1 MKYNFDILSPIE
13 FEELCKDI
21 ISDKLNMDFK
31 SFKIG
36 KDGGIDLRNRENGI
50 ICQCKHIKKFS
61 DLKSALKKE
70 KEKLKSIRGLRE
82 YYLMVS
88 TELTPKNEEEIL
100 ELMEDYLKSSNQ
112 LLSIKEIES
121 ILEREEKIEI
131 LKRHS
136 KLWLTSYRVLEIFQ
150 SKFMDFQVSTLYNE
164 IKSEINYFVE
174 TKIYRD
180 CLEKIKRERI
190 LIITGSPGVGK
201 TINSNMIVAR
211 MISDNPDLKIK
222 TIVGSNYEEL
232 IKSLNVNDDE
242 LIILD
247 DFLGQSYLEKTTSDI
262 DNIILIINYV
272 LKNNKKFLLLNS
284 RLYVIS
290 QTKNENEKISRI
302 LDSLETNKY
311 LINMD
316 NINLIEKAKIIY
328 NLHYFNKVPFE
339 YFEELR
345 KKDFFYYRFE
355 YIIKHQNYNTRI
367 MEYCVLNYKRDGIKK
382 EGYYNYII
390 NNLDNPTK
398 VWKVQFGKLT
408 KEEREYLNI
417 MYSISSTNVSRDVLK
432 ECYNNVAILRMYD
445 TEKNNFEIISD
456 KMTNS
461 LIKQELT
468 PNDIILNVI
477 NPSINDYI
485 LNDLSKNTVELEKM
499 MKESIYLEQIKNI
512 VKLDNKLLSK
522 IDRPLTEYKTLEDD
536 AIVAILKF
544 IVGYKYCN
552 SNLIEYVNNVYK
564 SKEIYS
570 IELLDILS
578 SKKLTEYYQLKN
590 YLEDYDLLEQLFNKA
605 SNYYI
610 KDFISFVDDY
620 IDDYEE
626 QKKEEINKEYNR
638 RFSDIIEE
646 KIIED
651 IDGDISYEI
660 DKSIDE
666 YLNMLELNVVDEE
679 EYEISN
685 LDSTYDR
692 VVNDVTPIIEEKIEE
707 AINEY
712 WYNNIEFEYLT
723 IESSVFI
730 DDNYI
735 IERMKELKIDEE
747 NTKKDYNND
756 DIKISPY
763 DVFFQEYENKQ
774 NKD

>member
-61 DLKSALKKE
+61 DLKSTLKKE
-70 KEKLKSIRGLRE
+70 KKKIKSIRGLRE

-345 KKDFFYYRFE
+345 KKNFFYYRFE

-367 MEYCVLNYKRDGIKK
+367 IEYCVLNYKRDGIKK
-382 EGYYNYII
+382 EEYYNYII

-417 MYSISSTNVSRDVLK
+417 MYSISSANVSRDVLK
-432 ECYNNVAILRMYD
+432 ECYNNVAKLRVYD

-468 PNDIILNVI
+468 SNDIILNVI

-499 MKESIYLEQIKNI
+499 MKEAIYLEQIKNI

-536 AIVAILKF
+536 VIVAILKF

-564 SKEIYS
+564 SKEIYNT
-570 IELLDILS
+570 ELLEILS
-578 SKKLTEYYQLKN
+578 SKILTEYYQLKN
-590 YLEDYDLLEQLFNKA
+590 YLEDYDLLEQLFNNA

-626 QKKEEINKEYNR
+626 QKKEKINEEYNR
-638 RFSDIIEE
+638 RFSAIIEE

-692 VVNDVTPIIEEKIEE
+692 VVNDVTSIIEEKIEE

-735 IERMKELKIDEE
+735 TERMKELKIDEE

-763 DVFFQEYENKQ
+763 DVFFQEYENKY
-774 NKD
+774 